1 MVKIADSEITVLK
14 SSSHFVLSMSSHGLL
29 YQAHVLSKFLN
40 VVVSGC
46 LISFL
51 CVPYQIST
59 QVYER
64 RLWNNRAGCVDL
76 IIIRPQR

>member
-46 LISFL
+46 LISFQL
-51 CVPYQIST
+51 VLKCMSGGY
-59 QVYER
+59 
-64 RLWNNRAGCVDL
+64 G
-76 IIIRPQR
+76 IIGLAVSI